1 VEQARFVSGYAF
13 RRATKR
19 RIFGRLQALVL
30 NVVTSHVAELSMSG
44 YSGTPL
50 AKKLGIKQNFRAAL
64 LHVPDD
70 VRAELHDALAKCQ
83 IQSFSAEASRDLEF
97 IFFFAKSRATLELEL
112 MAAAKSLSPAGM
124 LWISWPKKS
133 SGVATDLTENLVRQR
148 GLDAGLVDI
157 KICAVTEVWSGLKF
171 VIPVKNRPEK

>member
-1 VEQARFVSGYAF
+1 
-13 RRATKR
+13 
-19 RIFGRLQALVL
+19 
-30 NVVTSHVAELSMSG
+30 MPG

-50 AKKLGIKQNFRAAL
+50 AKKLGIKEKFRAAL

-70 VRAELHDALAKCQ
+70 VRAELHDELVKCR
-83 IQSFSAEASRDLEF
+83 IQSFGARTGRDLDF
-97 IFFFAKSRATLELEL
+97 ILLFAKSHAVLELEL
-112 MAAAKSLSPAGM
+112 LSAAKALGPAGM

-157 KICAVTEVWSGLKF
+157 KVCAVTEVWSGLKF
-171 VIPVKNRPEK
+171 VIPVKNRPKK